1 MKKLSTWILVMFAVM
16 FWGFRVVVTVTYQ
29 LNIDFGGIVPMNETL
44 EIVLLFIALF
54 SFIFIIKR
62 KIIGGLIY
70 LLSYGLYF
78 GATLVSGISSLVN
91 STTGMNMSVTLDT
104 FISAIGMIL
113 PILIIGDLM
122 IDKSQIDNPKDS
134 KTDWFFANEK
144 FDREKDDRDDGNNY
158 RTM

>member
-16 FWGFRVVVTVTYQ
+16 FWGFRIIVTITHQ
-29 LNIDFGGIVPMNETL
+29 LNIDFGGIVPINENL
-44 EIVLLFIALF
+44 EIVLLFIVLF
-54 SFIFIIKR
+54 SLIFIVKR
-62 KIIGGLIY
+62 KLIGGLIY

-78 GATLVSGISSLVN
+78 GTSLV
-91 STTGMNMSVTLDT
+91 TGITALINGETNMMLALNT
-104 FISAIGMIL
+104 FISSIGIIL

-122 IDKSQIDNPKDS
+122 LDKNRQDNPKDS

-144 FDREKDDRDDGNNY
+144 FDREKDDRDDSNNY